1 MIDYVS
7 IRDNV
12 LKSREG
18 TICPVQL
25 YLLAYD
31 LKYNKL
37 N

>member
-7 IRDNV
+7 IQDNV

-18 TICPVQL
+18 TICPVPKSIT
-25 YLLAYD
+25 ANC